1 MSYSKWGYSRW
12 YIFPSVEG
20 RVEVWRAGDAPLC
33 WAPGE
38 GYADF
43 LERAR
48 ASLTHDGAFDEDFA
62 EMRRILERSMPD
74 IQQCFSAWRSGK

>member
-1 MSYSKWGYSRW
+1 MVH
-12 YIFPSVEG
+12 FPLGGGEGRGVEG
-20 RVEVWRAGDAPLC
+20 WDAPLC